1 MKFWSHQWCHE
12 RHRSRLLYCLLG
24 CLPWL
29 LVACGNNPPAP
40 VVDRS
45 SAVSPAPTSAAAAPP
60 AAGLYVVKKGDT
72 LYSIALDHGQDYR
85 DIAAWNNLSNPSLI
99 KIGQTLRVA
108 PPEGSAPVA
117 VTQPVAMAGAIDV
130 KPLAGTGAS
139 GAAAAPTDVTN
150 TDTLKRG
157 PKGGT
162 LPYSAEALAAARQD
176 AETPLAVA
184 PAPTVQPAPEP
195 SSTQQPATTP
205 ATVTPPAAAGDIA
218 WQWPTSG
225 KLLTPF
231 GEAGNKGI
239 DLAGK
244 TGEPVQAA
252 AAGVV
257 SYAGSGLRG
266 YGNLVVIRHDATW
279 LSVYAHNSK
288 ILVKEKQTVKQGQKI
303 AEVGASD
310 TTSPRLHFE
319 IRRQG
324 KPVDPRE
331 LLPAQ

>member
-1 MKFWSHQWCHE
+1 MKFWNHQ
-12 RHRSRLLYCLLG
+12 RRLRLYCLLG
-24 CLPWL
+24 NLSWL
-29 LVACGNNPPAP
+29 LAACGNNPPVP

-45 SAVSPAPTSAAAAPP
+45 SAVTPAPTSSAGVASAAVTST
-60 AAGLYVVKKGDT
+60 AGMYVVKKGDT

-85 DIAAWNNLSNPSLI
+85 DIAAWNNLNNPNLI
-99 KIGQTLRVA
+99 KVGQGLRVT
-108 PPEGSAPVA
+108 PPEGSVPVA
-117 VTQPVAMAGAIDV
+117 VTQPVVAAGAIDV
-130 KPLAGTGAS
+130 KSIAGAGAS

-162 LPYSAEALAAARQD
+162 LPYSEAALASARQE
-176 AETPLAVA
+176 AETPIAVA
-184 PAPTVQPAPEP
+184 PAPSVQPAPTPAPAEK
-195 SSTQQPATTP
+195 SATVATTP
-205 ATVTPPAAAGDIA
+205 TPAAAGEIR
-218 WQWPTSG
+218 WQWPTGG

-231 GEAGNKGI
+231 GEGGNKGI

-252 AAGVV
+252 ADGVV

-303 AEVGASD
+303 AEIGASD

>member
-1 MKFWSHQWCHE
+1 LS
-12 RHRSRLLYCLLG
+12 
-24 CLPWL
+24 WL
-29 LVACGNNPPAP
+29 LAACGNNPPAP

-45 SAVSPAPTSAAAAPP
+45 NAVSPAPTSVAAASTTT
-60 AAGLYVVKKGDT
+60 GLYVVKKGDT
-72 LYSIALDHGQDYR
+72 LYSIALDHGQDYK
-85 DIAAWNNLSNPSLI
+85 DIAAWNNLSNPNLI
-99 KIGQTLRVA
+99 RIGQTLRVA
-108 PPEGSAPVA
+108 PTEDSTSVA
-117 VTQPVAMAGAIDV
+117 VTQPIATAGAIDV
-130 KPLAGTGAS
+130 RPIAGSGAS

-162 LPYSAEALAAARQD
+162 LPYSEAALAAARQD
-176 AETPLAVA
+176 AETPIAVP
-184 PAPTVQPAPEP
+184 PAPTLPAPP
-195 SSTQQPATTP
+195 ADTATAPAAPAT
-205 ATVTPPAAAGDIA
+205 PAAAGDIV

-288 ILVKEKQTVKQGQKI
+288 VLVKEKQAVKQGQKI
-303 AEVGASD
+303 AEIGASD